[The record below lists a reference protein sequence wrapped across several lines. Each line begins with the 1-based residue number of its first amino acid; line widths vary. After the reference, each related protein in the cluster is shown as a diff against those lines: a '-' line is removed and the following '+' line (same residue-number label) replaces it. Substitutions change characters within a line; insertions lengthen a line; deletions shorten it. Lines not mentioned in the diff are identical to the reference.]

1 MKQMRLRAVFM
12 RGGTSNAIVL
22 RADDL
27 PEDHALWPSIFLAA
41 MGSPDPNGRQLDG
54 MGGGISSLSKVC
66 VIGPPSRPDADI
78 DYTFVQIMVTDAAV
92 DTSGNCGN
100 MSSAVGPFA
109 VDEGLIPRPEG
120 KDAVVRIHNTNT
132 GKIIVARFTMD
143 GALAAV
149 DGDFALP
156 GVGGTGAPVRLEF
169 LDPGG
174 SGSAGLLPTGKVVE
188 ELDVP
193 GIGPITASL
202 VDAALPAV
210 FIDAQ
215 ALGAEG
221 TELPTAI
228 DADRGLMEKLETIR
242 LAASVRMGIAVTPEA
257 AAKIPHIP
265 KVALIAGPKEAK
277 TLAGETLIAD
287 DMDVT
292 VRMISIGNT
301 HRAVPVT
308 GSLCLA
314 VAAQIEGSVVNT
326 LALPIA
332 ANGDIRIA
340 NPSGVITV
348 AASVRKDGPKD
359 GDDWVAEHAVLYRT
373 QRRLMEGT
381 LLVSAAKV
389 EAVADELAPAV
400 TTTA

>member
-1 MKQMRLRAVFM
+1 MKQLRLRAVFM

-22 RADDL
+22 RAGDL
-27 PEDHALWPSIFLAA
+27 PEDRALWPALFLAA

-78 DYTFVQIMVTDAAV
+78 DYTFIQIMVTDAAV

-109 VDEGLIPRPEG
+109 VDEGIIPRPEG

-132 GKIIVARFTMD
+132 GKIIVSRFTMD
-143 GALAAV
+143 GELAAV

-156 GVGGTGAPVRLEF
+156 GVAGTGAPVRLEF

-188 ELDVP
+188 ELEAP
-193 GIGPITASL
+193 GIGPIPVSM

-210 FIDAQ
+210 FIDA
-215 ALGAEG
+215 ATLGTEG
-221 TELPTAI
+221 TELPSEM
-228 DADRGLMEKLETIR
+228 DGDRGLMEKLETIR
-242 LAASVRMGIAVTPEA
+242 LAASVRMGIAATPAA

-277 TLAGETLIAD
+277 TLAGETIIGD

-314 VAAQIEGSVVNT
+314 VAARIEGSVVNT
-326 LALPIA
+326 LARPLA
-332 ANGDIRIA
+332 ADADIRIA

-348 AASVRKDGPKD
+348 AAEVRKDGE
-359 GDDWVAEHAVLYRT
+359 DWVAEHAVLYRT

-389 EAVADELAPAV
+389 EAAGALAAPV
-400 TTTA
+400 TTAA

>member
-1 MKQMRLRAVFM
+1 
-12 RGGTSNAIVL
+12 
-22 RADDL
+22 
-27 PEDHALWPSIFLAA
+27 
-41 MGSPDPNGRQLDG
+41 

-78 DYTFVQIMVTDAAV
+78 DYTFIQVMVTAAAV

-242 LAASVRMGIAVTPEA
+242 LAASVRMGIAATHDT

-265 KVALIAGPKEAK
+265 KVALIAGPKAAK
-277 TLAGETLIAD
+277 TLAGETLMGD

-314 VAAQIEGSVVNT
+314 VAARIEGSVVNT
-326 LALPIA
+326 LARACA
-332 ANGDIRIA
+332 ADGDIRIA

-389 EAVADELAPAV
+389 EAVAGELAPAV
-400 TTTA
+400 TTAA

>member
-1 MKQMRLRAVFM
+1 MRQLRLGAVFM
-12 RGGTSNAIVL
+12 RGGTSNAIML
-22 RADDL
+22 RQEDL
-27 PEDHALWPSIFLAA
+27 PEDTALWPALFLAA

-66 VIGPPSRPDADI
+66 VIGPPSRPDADV

-109 VDEGLIPRPEG
+109 VDEGIIPRPEG

-132 GKIIVARFTMD
+132 GKIIVSRFTMD
-143 GALAAV
+143 GELAAV

-156 GVGGTGAPVRLEF
+156 GVAGTGAPVRLEF

-174 SGSAGLLPTGKVVE
+174 SGSAGLLPTGKVVD
-188 ELDVP
+188 ELEAP
-193 GIGPITASL
+193 GIEPILVSM

-210 FIDAQ
+210 FLDAA

-221 TELPTAI
+221 TELPSEM
-228 DADRGLMEKLETIR
+228 DGDRGLMDKLETIR
-242 LAASVRMGIAVTPEA
+242 LAASVRMGIAATPAA

-277 TLAGETLIAD
+277 TLAGETITGD

-314 VAAQIEGSVVNT
+314 VAARIEGSVVNA
-326 LALPIA
+326 LARPLA
-332 ANGDIRIA
+332 TGTDIRIA

-348 AASVRKDGPKD
+348 AAELRKDGE
-359 GDDWVAEHAVLYRT
+359 DWVAEHAVLYRT

-389 EAVADELAPAV
+389 EAAEKRAAPV
-400 TTTA
+400 ITAA

>member
-1 MKQMRLRAVFM
+1 MRLRAVFM

-22 RADDL
+22 HADDL
-27 PEDHALWPSIFLAA
+27 PKDHALWPPIFLAA

-66 VIGPPSRPDADI
+66 VIGPPSRPDADV
-78 DYTFVQIMVTDAAV
+78 DYTFIQIMVTEAAV

-109 VDEGLIPRPEG
+109 VDEGIIPRPEG
-120 KDAVVRIHNTNT
+120 ADAVVRIHNTNT
-132 GKIIVARFTMD
+132 GKIIVSRFTMD
-143 GALAAV
+143 GGQAAV

-156 GVGGTGAPVRLEF
+156 GVAGTGAPVRLEF

-174 SGSAGLLPTGKVVE
+174 SGSAALLPTANVVE
-188 ELDVP
+188 ELEVP
-193 GIGPITASL
+193 GIGPITVSM

-210 FIDAQ
+210 FVDAHV
-215 ALGAEG
+215 LGAEG
-221 TELPTAI
+221 TELPTEI
-228 DADRGLMEKLETIR
+228 DADRRLMEKLEAIR
-242 LAASVRMGIAVTPEA
+242 LAASVAMGIAPTPEA
-257 AAKIPHIP
+257 AAKILHVP
-265 KVALIAGPKEAK
+265 KVALVARPKQAK
-277 TLAGETLIAD
+277 TLAGETLSAD

-314 VAAQIEGSVVNT
+314 VAAQIEGSVVNA
-326 LALPIA
+326 LARANA
-332 ANGDIRIA
+332 AGGDIRIA

-348 AASVRKDGPKD
+348 AAEVRKEGPKD
-359 GDDWVAEHAVLYRT
+359 EEHWVAEHAVLYRT

-389 EAVADELAPAV
+389 EAAAGKLAAPV
-400 TTTA
+400 TTAA

>member
-22 RADDL
+22 RAEDL
-27 PEDHALWPSIFLAA
+27 PKDRALWPSIFLAA

-66 VIGPPSRPDADI
+66 VIGPPSRADADI
-78 DYTFVQIMVTDAAV
+78 DYTFVQIMVTAAAV

-132 GKIIVARFTMD
+132 GKIIVSRFTMD

-156 GVGGTGAPVRLEF
+156 GVAGTGAPVRLEF

-210 FIDAQ
+210 FLDAQ

-257 AAKIPHIP
+257 AAKILHVP

-277 TLAGETLIAD
+277 TLAGETLTAD

-314 VAAQIEGSVVNT
+314 VAAQIEGSVVNA
-326 LALPIA
+326 LARPIA

-348 AASVRKDGPKD
+348 AAQVRKDGPKD
-359 GDDWVAEHAVLYRT
+359 GENWVAEHAVLYRT

-389 EAVADELAPAV
+389 EAVGEVAAPV
-400 TTTA
+400 TIAA

>member
-1 MKQMRLRAVFM
+1 MRQLRLGAVFM
-12 RGGTSNAIVL
+12 RGGTSNAIML
-22 RADDL
+22 RQEDL
-27 PEDHALWPSIFLAA
+27 PEDTALWPALFLAA

-66 VIGPPSRPDADI
+66 VIGPPSRPDADV
-78 DYTFVQIMVTDAAV
+78 DYTFIQIMVTDAAV

-109 VDEGLIPRPEG
+109 VDEGIIPRPEG
-120 KDAVVRIHNTNT
+120 ADAVVRIHNTNT
-132 GKIIVARFTMD
+132 GKIIVSRFAMD

-149 DGDFALP
+149 DGDFALA
-156 GVGGTGAPVRLEF
+156 GVAGTGAPVRLEF

-188 ELDVP
+188 QLEAP
-193 GIGPITASL
+193 GIGPIPVSM

-210 FIDAQ
+210 FLDA
-215 ALGAEG
+215 ATLGTAG
-221 TELPTAI
+221 TELPTEM

-242 LAASVRMGIAVTPEA
+242 LAASVRMGIAATPGA
-257 AAKIPHIP
+257 AAKILHIP

-277 TLAGETLIAD
+277 TLAGETITGD

-308 GSLCLA
+308 GALCLA
-314 VAAQIEGSVVNT
+314 VAARIEGSVVNA
-326 LALPIA
+326 LARATA
-332 ANGDIRIA
+332 ADSDIRIA
-340 NPSGVITV
+340 HPSGVMTV
-348 AASVRKDGPKD
+348 AAEVRKEGE
-359 GDDWVAEHAVLYRT
+359 DWVAEHAVLYRT

-389 EAVADELAPAV
+389 EAVAGELAAPV
-400 TTTA
+400 TTAA

>member
-1 MKQMRLRAVFM
+1 MRLRAVFM

-22 RADDL
+22 HADDL
-27 PEDHALWPSIFLAA
+27 PKDHALWPPIFLAA

-66 VIGPPSRPDADI
+66 VIGPPSRPDADV
-78 DYTFVQIMVTDAAV
+78 DYTFIQIMVTEAAV

-109 VDEGLIPRPEG
+109 VDEGIIPRPEG
-120 KDAVVRIHNTNT
+120 ADAVVRIHNTNT
-132 GKIIVARFTMD
+132 GKIIVSRFTMD
-143 GALAAV
+143 GGQAAV

-156 GVGGTGAPVRLEF
+156 GVAGTGAPVRLEF

-174 SGSAGLLPTGKVVE
+174 SGSAALLPTANVVE
-188 ELDVP
+188 ELEVP
-193 GIGPITASL
+193 GIGPITVSM

-210 FIDAQ
+210 FVDAHV
-215 ALGAEG
+215 LGAEG
-221 TELPTAI
+221 TELPTEI
-228 DADRGLMEKLETIR
+228 DADRRLMEKLEAIR
-242 LAASVRMGIAVTPEA
+242 LAASVAMGIAPTPEA
-257 AAKIPHIP
+257 AAKILHVP
-265 KVALIAGPKEAK
+265 KVALVARPKQAK
-277 TLAGETLIAD
+277 TLAGETLSAD

-301 HRAVPVT
+301 QRAVPET

-314 VAAQIEGSVVNT
+314 VAAQIEGSVVNA
-326 LALPIA
+326 LARANA
-332 ANGDIRIA
+332 AGGDIRIA

-348 AASVRKDGPKD
+348 AAEVRKEGPKD
-359 GDDWVAEHAVLYRT
+359 EEHWVAEHAVLYRT

-389 EAVADELAPAV
+389 EAAAGKLAAPV
-400 TTTA
+400 TTAA

>member
-22 RADDL
+22 RAEDL
-27 PEDHALWPSIFLAA
+27 PKDRALWPSIFLAA

-78 DYTFVQIMVTDAAV
+78 DYTFIQVMVTDAAV

-210 FIDAQ
+210 FIDAK

-221 TELPTAI
+221 TELPTEI
-228 DADRGLMEKLETIR
+228 DADRGLMEKLEAIR
-242 LAASVRMGIAVTPEA
+242 LAASVRMGIAATLEA
-257 AAKIPHIP
+257 AAKILHIP

-314 VAAQIEGSVVNT
+314 VAAQIEGSVVNA
-326 LALPIA
+326 LARPTA

-389 EAVADELAPAV
+389 EAVAGELAPAV
-400 TTTA
+400 TTAA